1 MSNEKMAPGTRHPET
16 NRKVI
21 SAEDFQ
27 AKSRRSFLVGLAFLG
42 FGGVGLRQ
50 VALHTAEGDNISG
63 PLRQVHDFNAV
74 VWQALYSPDA
84 LAPEFPQSRQ
94 EPIRVNGRH
103 GVREEIDLDTFV
115 MQVIGRSGDVI
126 GEHDMNE
133 LQSLPYIEKTL
144 EHKCVEGWSNIV
156 TWGGTLFTNFVAAY
170 GYEDEIENSEF
181 VNMET
186 PDGVFQVNMD
196 MASMIHPQTMLTWTL
211 NQEPLSQLQGAPI
224 RLTTP
229 LKYGIKQIK
238 RIGRLEFSNTRG
250 PDYWEIRG
258 YDWFSGL

>member
-1 MSNEKMAPGTRHPET
+1 MCIRDS
-16 NRKVI
+16 KVI

-170 GYEDEIENSEF
+170 GYEAVSY
-181 VNMET
+181 T
-186 PDGVFQVNMD
+186 
-196 MASMIHPQTMLTWTL
+196 HLTL
-211 NQEPLSQLQGAPI
+211 P
-224 RLTTP
+224 TTP
-229 LKYGIKQIK
+229 YV
-238 RIGRLEFSNTRG
+238 
-250 PDYWEIRG
+250 
-258 YDWFSGL
+258 

>member
-1 MSNEKMAPGTRHPET
+1 MSNEQKITPGTRHPET
-16 NRKVI
+16 DRKVI

-27 AKSRRSFLVGLAFLG
+27 AKSRRSFLVGLAFAG

-50 VALHTAEGDNISG
+50 LANHTGEDDSIAG
-63 PLRQVHDFNAV
+63 PLRSVHNFNAA
-74 VWQALYSPDA
+74 VWESLYNPNA
-84 LAPEFPQSRQ
+84 LAPTFDQSEQ

-103 GVREEIDLDTFV
+103 GVREEIDLDSFV
-115 MQVIGRSGDVI
+115 MQVIGRNGEVI
-126 GEHDMNE
+126 GEHDMDD
-133 LQSLPYIEKTL
+133 LHSFPYQEMTI
-144 EHKCVEGWSNIV
+144 EHKCVEGWSGIV
-156 TWGGTLFTNFVAAY
+156 TWGGTLFTNFAALY
-170 GYEDEIENSEF
+170 ADEVENSDF

-196 MASMIHPQTMLTWTL
+196 MASMLHPQTMLTWTL

-238 RIGRLEFSNTRG
+238 RIARLEFSNTRG

>member
-1 MSNEKMAPGTRHPET
+1 MSNQALKPGA
-16 NRKVI
+16 KVI
-21 SAEDFQ
+21 SEDEFRN
-27 AKSRRSFLVGLAFLG
+27 KSRRSFMVGLAALG
-42 FGGVGLRQ
+42 LGGIGLRQ
-50 VALHTAEGDNISG
+50 LADHTGENDNISG

-84 LAPEFPQSRQ
+84 LAPTFDPSEA

-103 GVREEIDLDTFV
+103 GVREEIDLDEFV
-115 MQVIGRSGDVI
+115 MQVIGRNGDVI
-126 GEHDMNE
+126 GEHDMDDLHTSFPFE
-133 LQSLPYIEKTL
+133 EMTI
-144 EHKCVEGWSNIV
+144 EHKCVEGWSGIV
-156 TWGGTLFTNFVAAY
+156 TWGGTVFSNFAELYADEAA
-170 GYEDEIENSEF
+170 GADF

-186 PDGVFQVNMD
+186 PDGIFQVNMD
-196 MASMIHPQTMLTWTL
+196 MASMMHPQTMLTWMMNGEELT
-211 NQEPLSQLQGAPI
+211 QLHGAPI

-258 YDWFSGL
+258 YDWYAGL